1 MVWKVAQAKSPCK
14 RDNFWKEFEIS
25 RLAVVKMP
33 CRRNDF
39 SRQSEISNRFE
50 FTWVSCKQALRG
62 WLHVWFHFGNPQWNK
77 LHLLRSPHILLMLFT
92 GSRRNEISH
101 RSDFTLSKRQ
111 KWNLMHAWKTR
122 VSQNIWT
129 LTKTKVKSKIAIWY
143 VFYEKKNI
151 QEMVIIL
158 FLWESL
164 FCNLFCCTLGWER
177 WLREKKS

>member
-1 MVWKVAQAKSPCK
+1 MVWNVAQVKSLCK

-33 CRRNDF
+33 GRRNDF
-39 SRQSEISNRFE
+39 SKQSEISNRFE
-50 FTWVSCKQALRG
+50 FTWVSCKQALKG
-62 WLHVWFHFGNPQWNK
+62 WLHVWFHFGNPQWSK

-92 GSRRNEISH
+92 RSRWSEVSH
-101 RSDFTLSKRQ
+101 RADFTLSKRQ

-122 VSQNIWT
+122 VSQNILT

-143 VFYEKKNI
+143 MFYEKRNI

-164 FCNLFCCTLGWER
+164 FFFVVRWAER
-177 WLREKKS
+177 DG